1 MRKEIGGRTEM
12 HRMGALMMNMGEWNK
27 AEEIYTILSERI
39 YDDDREELAVFH
51 HQLGCIS

>member
-1 MRKEIGGRTEM
+1 MRKEIGGRTEI
-12 HRMGALMMNMGEWNK
+12 HRMGSLRMKMGEWNK

-39 YDDDREELAVFH
+39 HDDDREELAVFH